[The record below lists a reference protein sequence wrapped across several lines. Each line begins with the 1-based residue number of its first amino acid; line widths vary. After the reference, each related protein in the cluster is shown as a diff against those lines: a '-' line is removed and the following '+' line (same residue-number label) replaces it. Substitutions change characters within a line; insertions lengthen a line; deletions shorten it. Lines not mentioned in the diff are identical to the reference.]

1 MAAIDKSEALR
12 YLGHRGQDVPA
23 DLSALIDDCMEQCMA
38 AARPRQVSRRF
49 DLSAGMDGL
58 ELVGTGLSLPGRDI
72 AAHLA
77 GCSACLLMA
86 ATLGVDMDN
95 LIKRYESVDLTRSLI
110 LDACAASLI
119 ESVCDEAEAALR
131 QQAEGE
137 GKGLTGRYSPGY
149 GDLPLELQP
158 RFTALLDTVRRI
170 GLCCSRT
177 DILLPRKSVTAIMGI
192 TDRPPAGPSV
202 RQGCGRNCADCKL
215 TDCYYRKEEA
225 HI

>member
-12 YLGHRGQDVPA
+12 YLGHKGQTVPD
-23 DLSALIDDCMEQCMA
+23 DLSALIDDCMEQCMS

-49 DLSAGMDGL
+49 DLAAEADGL
-58 ELVGTGLSLPGRDI
+58 ELAGTGLVLPGRDI
-72 AAHLA
+72 SDHLT

-131 QQAEGE
+131 RQAEGE
-137 GKGLTGRYSPGY
+137 GKGLTSRYSPGY
-149 GDLPLELQP
+149 GDLPLDIQP
-158 RFTALLDTVRRI
+158 RFTAVLDTVRRI

-177 DILLPRKSVTAIMGI
+177 YILLPRKSVTAVMGI
-192 TDRPPAGPSV
+192 TGRPSIGPAV
-202 RQGCGRNCADCKL
+202 RQGCGRNCAECKL

-225 HI
+225 RI